1 MKSIGFI
8 GLGTMGAPMA
18 VNLLKKGYSLTI
30 FNRTTAKAHEFI
42 NLGAEVVSSPSRVA
56 KAVDVLFTN
65 VSDDQALLDV
75 FFGADGILAGIHPGL
90 TVIDCSTVSPETSR
104 KIAQELAVHYADFLD
119 APVTGSKPAAESG
132 SLVFMVG
139 GDQEVFTEH
148 AELFAALGS
157 KALYMGPSGSGSY
170 AKLAHNTIVGINS
183 AALSEGVALAAKA
196 GLDPA
201 QFLEIVQSGGANSK
215 QAELKAPKILER
227 DFSPQFSLKLML
239 KDLLL
244 ASKLSQDFKFPAPLL
259 NAATNLFQIGLSK
272 GYGDQDLSAIIQC
285 YEDWIHEEVKKRPTQ
300 PSFDRKVSEAESNR
314 RRNNRVPMNISLQLS
329 VYQWE
334 QEGSFSGQN
343 IKGVLY
349 DLSENGLQIASS
361 FPLAKEMFIV
371 IHFPQEADL
380 PPITG
385 KIIRIEP
392 KTDEFRYGCMLS
404 GLPPYVR
411 IKLEEYIEV
420 KRNEAL
426 EA

>member
-1 MKSIGFI
+1 
-8 GLGTMGAPMA
+8 MGAPMA
-18 VNLLKKGYSLTI
+18 RNLLKKGYTLTVY
-30 FNRTTAKAHEFI
+30 NRTTAKARELI
-42 NLGAEVVSSPSRVA
+42 NLGAEIVSSPSRVA

-65 VSDDQALLDV
+65 VSDDQALLEV
-75 FFGADGILAGIHPGL
+75 FFGVDGILEGIHPGL

-104 KIAQELAVHYADFLD
+104 RIAQELSVHYADFLD

-132 SLVFMVG
+132 NLVFMVG
-139 GDQEVFTEH
+139 GDLEVFTEH
-148 AELFAALGS
+148 AEIFAALGS
-157 KALYMGPSGSGSY
+157 KALHMGPSGSGSY

-183 AALSEGVALAAKA
+183 AALAEGVALASKA

-215 QAELKAPKILER
+215 QAELKAPKILDR
-227 DFSPQFSLKLML
+227 NFDSQFSLKLML

-244 ASKLSQDFKFPAPLL
+244 ASKLTQDFQFPSPLL
-259 NAATNLFQIGLSK
+259 NAATNLYQIGLSK
-272 GYGDQDLSAIIQC
+272 GLGDQDLSSIIKC
-285 YEDWIHEEVKKRPTQ
+285 YEEWMHDEVKKRQAQ
-300 PSFDRKVSEAESNR
+300 PNFNKTVSEAESNR

-343 IKGVLY
+343 ITGVLY

-361 FPLAKEMFIV
+361 FPLAKEMFVV

-385 KIIRIEP
+385 KIIRIDP

-411 IKLEEYIEV
+411 IKLEEYIEA
-420 KRNEAL
+420 KRNEV
-426 EA
+426 EQ